1 MDGWR
6 ALRTIRET
14 GSLHSQLYLP
24 AHEAFSCGSEPPSEE
39 LAAEPQYKLPKLF
52 RTYIRLGTK
61 VISEPAI
68 DIEFGTVDFLVLQ
81 DGKKFTFSQLDVL
94 K

>member
-1 MDGWR
+1 M
-6 ALRTIRET
+6 EV
-14 GSLHSQLYLP
+14 
-24 AHEAFSCGSEPPSEE
+24 
-39 LAAEPQYKLPKLF
+39 EPQYKLPKLF

-68 DIEFGTVDFLVLQ
+68 DLEFGTVDFLVLQ